1 MAKSEMKPD
10 YDELQLLMKL
20 MKTQE
25 QLCSTLYGLAM
36 AMNER
41 YRDENNLLER
51 NRPALRVC
59 KG

>member
-1 MAKSEMKPD
+1 MKSEMKPD

-25 QLCSTLYGLAM
+25 QLCNTLYGLAM

-41 YRDENNLLER
+41 YKAESNLLKI
-51 NRPALRVC
+51 NHPALRVC

>member
-1 MAKSEMKPD
+1 MKPD
-10 YDELQLLMKL
+10 YDELQLLMNL

-25 QLCSTLYGLAM
+25 QLCNTLYGLAM

-41 YRDENNLLER
+41 YKAESNLLKI
-51 NRPALRVC
+51 NHPTLRVC

>member
-1 MAKSEMKPD
+1 MKSEMKPD

-20 MKTQE
+20 IKTQE

-41 YRDENNLLER
+41 YRADDLRER